1 MLSNNIKCLRWISE
15 DTIILDK
22 RTIPVLKNKEVLLK
36 VESCGICGSDLKI
49 KKFGNKRVKSGQI
62 IGHEISGQVV
72 KVNNNTKFK
81 VGDKISLGAD
91 IPNDEKKDY
100 AIGHELEGGFSQFMV
115 INEHT
120 LKYGPIKKIDKID
133 YDIAS
138 LAEPLA
144 CCINGFEKVSFKR
157 YESVLIMGSG
167 PIGVMLSFLAYD
179 LGIKTILMTDISDE
193 RLENLNN
200 FSFIT
205 NCINTKKVEIKSWI
219 KKNTDNKGIDLIFT
233 ANNNINSHIDA
244 MGLVRNKTVI
254 NFFGGL
260 PSNSDCVEINTN
272 QLHYEEAVLT
282 GSHGSTP
289 KQHSLAL
296 DLIKNNQ
303 SFFKKIVSK
312 TFSINDFEEAY
323 RMASDSKALKVI
335 IKPNQ

>member
-1 MLSNNIKCLRWISE
+1 MDKIKCLKWISN
-15 DTIILDK
+15 DNIILDE
-22 RTIPVLKNKEVLLK
+22 RIIPSLKKNEALLR

-49 KKFGNKRVKSGQI
+49 KKFGNKRVKKGQI
-62 IGHEISGQVV
+62 IGHEISGQIVEV
-72 KVNNNTKFK
+72 KGYTYGFNLN
-81 VGDKISLGAD
+81 DKIALGAD
-91 IPNDEKKDY
+91 IPYESKKDY

-115 INEHT
+115 INEDT
-120 LKYGPIKKIDKID
+120 LKFGPIKKFKNID

-157 YESVLIMGSG
+157 YESILIMGSG

-179 LGIKTILMTDISDE
+179 LGIKTILMTDISDK

-205 NCINTKKVEIKSWI
+205 NCVNTKKVDLKNWI
-219 KKNTDNKGIDLIFT
+219 GKNTDNKGVDLIFT
-233 ANNNINSHIDA
+233 ANNNISSHIDA
-244 MGLVRNKTVI
+244 LELVRAKTVI

-260 PSNSDCVEINTN
+260 PSNSDNVEINTN

-289 KQHSLAL
+289 KQHSHAL

-303 SFFKKIVSK
+303 SFFKKIISK

-323 RMASDSKALKVI
+323 RTANDSKVLKII

>member
-1 MLSNNIKCLRWISE
+1 MDNIKCLKWISN
-15 DTIILDK
+15 DNIILDK
-22 RTIPVLKNKEVLLK
+22 RIIPHLKENEALLR

-49 KKFGNKRVKSGQI
+49 KKFGNRRVKKGQI
-62 IGHEISGQVV
+62 IGHEISGQIVEV
-72 KVNNNTKFK
+72 KGNTF
-81 VGDKISLGAD
+81 GFSINDKISLGAD
-91 IPNDEKKDY
+91 IPYDGKKDY
-100 AIGHELEGGFSQFMV
+100 AIGHEIEGGFSQFMV

-120 LKYGPIKKIDKID
+120 LKYGPIKKFENID

-144 CCINGFEKVSFKR
+144 CCINGFEKVSFNN
-157 YESVLIMGSG
+157 YSSVLIMGSG

-205 NCINTKKVEIKSWI
+205 NCVNTKKVEIKPWV

-233 ANNNINSHIDA
+233 ANNNISSHIDA
-244 MGLVRNKTVI
+244 LGLIRNRTVI

-260 PSNSDCVEINTN
+260 PSNSDSVKINTN
-272 QLHYEEAVLT
+272 QLHYEEAVIT

-303 SFFKKIVSK
+303 SFFKKIISK

-323 RMASDSKALKVI
+323 RMASDNKALKVI

>member
-1 MLSNNIKCLRWISE
+1 MDNIKCLKWISN
-15 DTIILDK
+15 DNIILDK
-22 RTIPVLKNKEVLLK
+22 RVPPSLKENEALLR

-49 KKFGNKRVKSGQI
+49 KKFGNRRVKKGQI
-62 IGHEISGQVV
+62 IGHEISGQIVE
-72 KVNNNTKFK
+72 VNGNTF
-81 VGDKISLGAD
+81 GFNLNDKISLGAD
-91 IPNDEKKDY
+91 VPYDGKKDY
-100 AIGHELEGGFSQFMV
+100 AIGHEIEGGFSQFMV
-115 INEHT
+115 VNEHT
-120 LKYGPIKKIDKID
+120 LKFGPIKKFENID

-144 CCINGFEKVSFKR
+144 CCINGFEKVSFND
-157 YESVLIMGSG
+157 YNSVLIMGSG
-167 PIGVMLSFLAYD
+167 PIGVMLSFLAHD

-205 NCINTKKVEIKSWI
+205 NCVNTKKVEIKSWI

-233 ANNNINSHIDA
+233 ANNNISSQIDA
-244 MGLVRNKTVI
+244 IGLVRNKTVI

-260 PSNSDCVEINTN
+260 PSNSDSVQINTN
-272 QLHYEEAVLT
+272 QLHYDEAVLT

-303 SFFKKIVSK
+303 SFFKKIISK